1 MGKVKTFFWI
11 CVVAI
16 ACGACDRKKTEKTG
30 AETDTLVIPVTVA
43 DTLVEEETLDTLSFS
58 SVREKYFS
66 GEDGIFEEFV
76 YEFFSDTLMQKH
88 RIRFPLSYVG
98 KGEER
103 QLGEQDWASS
113 TLFALPDIYHTLFE
127 HDVEMDVERD
137 TSMQKVNLECVDVK
151 GGLVRIFFFEKQ
163 EGHWLLLR
171 VREQDFSSYKHRE
184 FFTFYHRFAT
194 DSLFQ
199 SHHVNDPMTFV
210 TVDPEDDFNILE
222 ANIDMEQWFAFR
234 PILPEHLLVHVDY
247 GVKPS
252 RRPQRKILTCKSL
265 GGNFNTTSYFRRIG
279 GEWMLTRF
287 EDMSN

>member
-113 TLFALPDIYHTLFE
+113 ALFALPDIYHTLFE
-127 HDVEMDVERD
+127 HDAEMDVERD

-163 EGHWLLLR
+163 DGHWLLLR

-194 DSLFQ
+194 DSLF
-199 SHHVNDPMTFV
+199 S
-210 TVDPEDDFNILE
+210 ESSCE
-222 ANIDMEQWFAFR
+222 R
-234 PILPEHLLVHVDY
+234 PYDVCH
-247 GVKPS
+247 
-252 RRPQRKILTCKSL
+252 R
-265 GGNFNTTSYFRRIG
+265 
-279 GEWMLTRF
+279 
-287 EDMSN
+287 